1 MAAGKNRVADPID
14 IVVYKSV
21 WSPVIGKQLSLSAN
35 PHDEFAACGSDKEF
49 SDSLPHSAG
58 DLFTD
63 QVIIYYTNGLCHQLS
78 SIYHITGRRRKRKGL
93 DHVNIMIIVNPQ
105 KTALIRD
112 LALIF
117 VIMLSPPATKQD
129 QAFIQDQQ

>member
-78 SIYHITGRRRKRKGL
+78 SIYHITGRRRKQKGL
-93 DHVNIMIIVNPQ
+93 DHVNKMIIVNPQ
-105 KTALIRD
+105 KTGVNSRPGAYLCYN
-112 LALIF
+112 A
-117 VIMLSPPATKQD
+117 VSPSH
-129 QAFIQDQQ
+129 